1 MARLEWSR
9 VEQSGFPLKP
19 EGPRV
24 QAPGINGVFPNV
36 GGVLAELGTREA
48 VVAFRKIVSWDAGGG
63 EAGWGGNE
71 LKLVAW
77 ASISRRSNVTGHARD
92 NNVQSFPVRD
102 FLVLLGSCL

>member
-36 GGVLAELGTREA
+36 GGVLAELE
-48 VVAFRKIVSWDAGGG
+48 D
-63 EAGWGGNE
+63 
-71 LKLVAW
+71 
-77 ASISRRSNVTGHARD
+77 
-92 NNVQSFPVRD
+92 
-102 FLVLLGSCL
+102 LLGRSYLGTPEVVRLGGVGTS